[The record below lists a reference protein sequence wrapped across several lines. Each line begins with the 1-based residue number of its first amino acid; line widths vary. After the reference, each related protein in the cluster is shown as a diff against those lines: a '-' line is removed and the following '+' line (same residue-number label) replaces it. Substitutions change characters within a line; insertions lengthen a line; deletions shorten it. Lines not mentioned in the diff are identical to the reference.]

1 MGRPRINSDI
11 SNESNDSR
19 HFRLAGH
26 NKSKQSLNDSGNM
39 RAGGAAHHQ
48 GPVNTNPFAAQRREF
63 VHPYANQPTPFEKV

>member
-1 MGRPRINSDI
+1 MRRPRVNSDV

-19 HFRLAGH
+19 HFRLSVH
-26 NKSKQSLNDSGNM
+26 NKSKQGLDDSGSM
-39 RAGGAAHHQ
+39 RAGSSHHQ